1 MLACWREINVSLKQ
15 NKNWA
20 WLTRNV
26 SFDSQVMLES
36 HEILTLRQQL
46 AESLAEK
53 TTTTIQNLI
62 QSVVQIPNFIDLS
75 FESAHLS
82 FFNVMLNW
90 MNGSFI
96 HCDAEF
102 LPFAY
107 CFILFT
113 LQIGPSNTFVCDYRV
128 HLWLILRV
136 HFSNFVSFVLTSC
149 RLDSSATLIGNRQ
162 SGSLSIYYVRI
173 HFEQSCFYYLSKGYW
188 TGPALPA
195 KNKPKSFLFIGVLG
209 I

>member
-1 MLACWREINVSLKQ
+1 MFSKVTQHYNTPCMLACWREINVSLKKK
-15 NKNWA
+15 KNWA

-62 QSVVQIPNFIDLS
+62 QSGVQIPNFIDWS

-90 MNGSFI
+90 NERFI
-96 HCDAEF
+96 YPLWCS
-102 LPFAY
+102 
-107 CFILFT
+107 I
-113 LQIGPSNTFVCDYRV
+113 PSNRV
-128 HLWLILRV
+128 LFH
-136 HFSNFVSFVLTSC
+136 FVS
-149 RLDSSATLIGNRQ
+149 
-162 SGSLSIYYVRI
+162 
-173 HFEQSCFYYLSKGYW
+173 LSKLVKLQTHLCVIIEYICD
-188 TGPALPA
+188 LYCEYIFQIL
-195 KNKPKSFLFIGVLG
+195 SHLF
-209 I
+209 

>member
-1 MLACWREINVSLKQ
+1 MFSKVTQHYNTPCMLACWREINVSLKQ
-15 NKNWA
+15 NNNWA

-90 MNGSFI
+90 NERFIYPLWCWIPSIRVLFHFVHSPNWSFKHI
-96 HCDAEF
+96 CVW
-102 LPFAY
+102 L
-107 CFILFT
+107 
-113 LQIGPSNTFVCDYRV
+113 SSTFVINIASTFFKFC
-128 HLWLILRV
+128 LI
-136 HFSNFVSFVLTSC
+136 
-149 RLDSSATLIGNRQ
+149 
-162 SGSLSIYYVRI
+162 
-173 HFEQSCFYYLSKGYW
+173 CFNEL
-188 TGPALPA
+188 
-195 KNKPKSFLFIGVLG
+195 
-209 I
+209 